1 MLRKSWAPAACQWQ
15 ICRLRVGFQGRQR
28 SRIFVSPHT
37 AQTFASK
44 DTFTM
49 FTGITEHVG
58 KIEEF
63 HHGETGG
70 RLRVN
75 LEGSPSIAA
84 EMKLGDSISVNG
96 CCLTV
101 VEFDAR
107 SFAADLSGETL
118 RRTAF
123 EEKKNGQPV
132 NLERPLAATAR
143 LGGHFVQGH
152 VDGIGR
158 VTRLTP
164 EGDNWWLSVRVPQDL
179 RRYVTEKG
187 SIAFDGISLTVARWH
202 LRDGVA
208 DIAVIPFTHQHTNV
222 HAMTPNDAVN
232 VEVDIL
238 AKYVESLIA
247 ARKAPATSHLTVA
260 ELIEEGF

>member
-1 MLRKSWAPAACQWQ
+1 
-15 ICRLRVGFQGRQR
+15 
-28 SRIFVSPHT
+28 
-37 AQTFASK
+37 
-44 DTFTM
+44 M

-58 KIEEF
+58 KIESFE
-63 HHGETGG
+63 HDDKGG
-70 RLRVN
+70 RLQIN
-75 LEGSPSIAA
+75 LEGAPAIAA
-84 EMKLGDSISVNG
+84 EMKLGDSVSVNG

-101 VEFDAR
+101 IEFDAR
-107 SFAADLSGETL
+107 TFAADLSGETL

-123 EEKKNGQPV
+123 GEKRPGNPV
-132 NLERPLAATAR
+132 NLERPLAAAAR

-164 EGDNWWLSVRVPQDL
+164 EGENWWLSVRVPQDL

-187 SIAFDGISLTVARWH
+187 SIAIDGISLTVARWQ
-202 LRDGVA
+202 LQDGIA

-222 HAMTPNDAVN
+222 HAMVPGDAVN
-232 VEVDIL
+232 LEADIL
-238 AKYVESLIA
+238 AKYVESLIV
-247 ARKAPATSHLTVA
+247 ARKTPATSHLAVG